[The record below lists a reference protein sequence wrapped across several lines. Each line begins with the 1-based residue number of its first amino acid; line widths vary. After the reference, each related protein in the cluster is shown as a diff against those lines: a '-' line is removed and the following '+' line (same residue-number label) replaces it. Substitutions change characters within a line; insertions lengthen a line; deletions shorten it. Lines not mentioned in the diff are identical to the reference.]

1 MVSVADSL
9 VAPLS
14 VINALVTA
22 LFMKRKK
29 DVMENL
35 ETLDILWDDYQIYQ
49 RDDMNLVEEKV
60 TYNYMEDEDK

>member
-29 DVMENL
+29 DVLENFDVDINEPFL
-35 ETLDILWDDYQIYQ
+35 DPYWET
-49 RDDMNLVEEKV
+49 EK
-60 TYNYMEDEDK
+60 